1 MVADD
6 IISFISRCRR
16 HTVKTSWISCLEDRS
31 QCRGDEES
39 KGENSFLNLSME
51 MGLSEVFFPHGN
63 FQGKNILAYRSRLFE
78 NELQETTI

>member
-1 MVADD
+1 MD
-6 IISFISRCRR
+6 ILFR
-16 HTVKTSWISCLEDRS
+16 RS

-39 KGENSFLNLSME
+39 KGRNSFLNLSME

-78 NELQETTI
+78 NELQETTIQKTYFLLNIIILCA